1 MNVREKN
8 RSASYRKFVCALLL
22 FGVLS
27 LALCGAV
34 VFRDAKFGAPAK
46 SGNGVISENGGGTG
60 GEQADGGASVS
71 AAGETVAGSVSVT
84 ERKNVYVGGTPIGIY
99 LETDGVYVVDTG
111 TITAEDGSSC
121 CPSENIV
128 QSGDYIQAVDGEEVY
143 TKEELIAC
151 ISSCDGQALVLDVD
165 RQGEQIS
172 LKITPVQDS
181 DGIYKAGIWVRNDTQ
196 GIGTLTW
203 VDEEGYFG
211 ALGHG
216 ISDVDTASI
225 LNIQTGALYAAEVVS
240 VVKGKAGTPGE
251 LSGIIH
257 YSENCRIGT
266 IEENGENGIFG
277 RVTGFSL
284 AVSDQTL
291 YETALK
297 SEVEKGAA
305 VIRCTVD
312 GTCRDYEVEIREVRT
327 NSGDVNKGMVIEVTD
342 PELLALTGG
351 IVQGM
356 SGSPIL
362 QNGRLVGAVT
372 HVFVNDP
379 TKGYGIFIEDM
390 L

>member
-1 MNVREKN
+1 MNVREK
-8 RSASYRKFVCALLL
+8 YRRFVCALLL

-27 LALCGAV
+27 LALCAAV
-34 VFRDAKFGAPAK
+34 VFKDAGSGALTE
-46 SGNGVISENGGGTG
+46 SST
-60 GEQADGGASVS
+60 DSTSVS
-71 AAGETVAGSVSVT
+71 ANHAEEDTSASANRAKSSASDS
-84 ERKNVYVGGTPIGIY
+84 ERKMVYVGGTPIGIY

-111 TITAEDGSSC
+111 AITARDGSSC

-128 QSGDYIQAVDGEEVY
+128 QSGDYILAVDGEEVN

-151 ISSCDGQALVLDVD
+151 ISECGGQPLVLDVE
-165 RQGEQIS
+165 RQGEEIS
-172 LKITPVQDS
+172 LKITPVLDLEG
-181 DGIYKAGIWVRNDTQ
+181 DYRAGIWVRNDTQ

-216 ISDVDTASI
+216 ISDVDTAD
-225 LNIQTGALYAAEVVS
+225 LLDIQTGTLYSADVIS
-240 VVKGKAGTPGE
+240 VVKGEAGTPGE

-257 YSENCRIGT
+257 YSGNCQIGI
-266 IEENGENGIFG
+266 IEENDENGIFG

-284 AVSDQTL
+284 AVESEVLT
-291 YETALK
+291 ETAFK
-297 SEVEKGAA
+297 SEVEKGMAT
-305 VIRCTVD
+305 IRCTVD
-312 GTCRDYEVEIREVRT
+312 GTCREYEIEIKEVRA
-327 NSGDVNKGMVIEVTD
+327 NNGDVNKGMVIEVTD

-372 HVFVNDP
+372 HVFVNNP
-379 TKGYGIFIEDM
+379 AKGYGIFIEDM

>member
-1 MNVREKN
+1 MNVREKD
-8 RSASYRKFVCALLL
+8 RSAPSHRLGCYRRFVCALLL
-22 FGVLS
+22 LGVLS
-27 LALCGAV
+27 LALCTAV
-34 VFRDAKFGAPAK
+34 VFRDAESGALN
-46 SGNGVISENGGGTG
+46 GNGSSELAGSASA
-60 GEQADGGASVS
+60 ADSSSVS
-71 AAGETVAGSVSVT
+71 AAG
-84 ERKNVYVGGTPIGIY
+84 RKQVYVGGTPIGIY

-111 TITAEDGSSC
+111 AITVKDGSSC

-128 QSGDYIQAVDGEEVY
+128 QSGDYILAVDGEAVN

-151 ISSCDGQALVLDVD
+151 IFQCEGEALIMDVN

-172 LKITPVQDS
+172 LKVTPVLDS
-181 DGIYKAGIWVRNDTQ
+181 DGDYKVGIWVRNDTQ

-216 ISDVDTASI
+216 ISDVDTASL
-225 LNIQTGALYAAEVVS
+225 LNIETGTLYSAEVVS
-240 VVKGKAGTPGE
+240 IVKGEAGTPGE

-257 YSENCRIGT
+257 YSGSCQIGI
-266 IEENGENGIFG
+266 IEENEENGIFG

-284 AVSDQTL
+284 AVEDETL
-291 YETALK
+291 TETAYK

-305 VIRCTVD
+305 TIRCTVD
-312 GTCRDYEVEIREVRT
+312 GTCRDYEIEIKEVRT
-327 NSGDVNKGMVIEVTD
+327 NSGDINKGMVIEVTD
-342 PELLALTGG
+342 PELLTLTGG

-390 L
+390 LPA

>member
-1 MNVREKN
+1 MNVREK
-8 RSASYRKFVCALLL
+8 YRRFVCTLLI

-27 LALCGAV
+27 LALCAAAVFPDAGSGAHAENSG
-34 VFRDAKFGAPAK
+34 DASAEND
-46 SGNGVISENGGGTG
+46 SGVEGT
-60 GEQADGGASVS
+60 QAEEGASVS
-71 AAGETVAGSVSVT
+71 ASATGDDASADG
-84 ERKNVYVGGTPIGIY
+84 RKMVYVGGTPIGIY

-111 TITAEDGSSC
+111 EITAKDGSFC

-128 QSGDYIQAVDGEEVY
+128 QSGDYIQAVDGKEVN

-151 ISSCDGQALVLDVD
+151 ISDCGGQPLVMEVE

-172 LKITPVQDS
+172 LKITPVLDA
-181 DGIYKAGIWVRNDTQ
+181 DGEYRVGIWVRNDTQ

-216 ISDVDTASI
+216 ISDVDTAGLLDI
-225 LNIQTGALYAAEVVS
+225 ETGMLYSAEVVS
-240 VVKGKAGTPGE
+240 VVKGEAGAPGE

-257 YSENCRIGT
+257 YNDSCRIGV
-266 IEENGENGIFG
+266 IEENNENGIFG

-284 AVSDQTL
+284 AIEDAEL
-291 YETALK
+291 IGTALK

-305 VIRCTVD
+305 TIRCSVD
-312 GTCRDYEVEIREVRT
+312 GTCREYEIEIQEVRT
-327 NSGDVNKGMVIEVTD
+327 SSSDVNKGMVIEVTD

-379 TKGYGIFIEDM
+379 AKGYGIFIEDM

>member
-1 MNVREKN
+1 MNVREK
-8 RSASYRKFVCALLL
+8 YRRFVCALLII
-22 FGVLS
+22 GVLS
-27 LALCGAV
+27 LALCGAA
-34 VFRDAKFGAPAK
+34 VFQDAGSGALK
-46 SGNGVISENGGGTG
+46 GNSNSELT
-60 GEQADGGASVS
+60 D
-71 AAGETVAGSVSVT
+71 SVSVDAAQSGIT
-84 ERKNVYVGGTPIGIY
+84 GTSVTADQTSDRKQVYVGGTPIGIY

-111 TITAEDGSSC
+111 TITARDGSSC

-128 QSGDYIQAVDGEEVY
+128 QSGDYILAVDGEEVN
-143 TKEELIAC
+143 TKEELISC
-151 ISSCDGQALVLDVD
+151 LSQCDGNSVVLDVD

-172 LKITPVQDS
+172 LKITPVLDS
-181 DGIYKAGIWVRNDTQ
+181 DGDYRAGIWVRNDTQ

-216 ISDVDTASI
+216 ISDVDTAGLLEI
-225 LNIQTGALYAAEVVS
+225 ETGTLYSAEVVS
-240 VVKGKAGTPGE
+240 IVKGEAGTPGE

-257 YSENCRIGT
+257 YSGNCQIGI
-266 IEENGENGIFG
+266 IEENEENGIFG

-284 AVSDQTL
+284 AIEDETL
-291 YETALK
+291 IETALK
-297 SEVEKGAA
+297 SEVEKGSAT
-305 VIRCTVD
+305 IRCTVD
-312 GTCRDYEVEIREVRT
+312 GTCRDYEIEIREVRT
-327 NSGDVNKGMVIEVTD
+327 NSGDINKGMVIEVTD

-390 L
+390 II